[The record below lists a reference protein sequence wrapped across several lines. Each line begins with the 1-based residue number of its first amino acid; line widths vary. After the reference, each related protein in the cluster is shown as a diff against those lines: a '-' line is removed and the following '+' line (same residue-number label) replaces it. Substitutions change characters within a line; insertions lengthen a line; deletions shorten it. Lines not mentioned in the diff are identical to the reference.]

1 MSKKFLA
8 IGVVALT
15 LVSCG
20 GPGVAEYDTAAQTVC
35 DCMAEKSAEAAA
47 ADDSGLDIDMTDL
60 DYALCA
66 LDIVLDVDINDEQ
79 MAKSLE
85 SKCPDLADTHA
96 EYIKG
101 L

>member
-8 IGVVALT
+8 IGVIALS
-15 LVSCG
+15 LASCG
-20 GPGVAEYDTAAQTVC
+20 GPSVEEYDKAATTLC
-35 DCMAEKSAEAAA
+35 DCMAEKSAEAA

-60 DYALCA
+60 DYSLCA
-66 LDIVLDVDINDEQ
+66 LDVVLDVNIKDEQ

-85 SKCPDLADTHA
+85 SKCPDLAETHKKYV
-96 EYIKG
+96 EG